1 MATTIT
7 PATLTVQVKEELT
20 LGGATYDTTTT
31 HTIASVANISKRIYT
46 LTAQTATILANFDS
60 SPDIVSPEFD
70 YANIKYIR
78 ITNLDDTNSVI
89 ITKASAATAAAE
101 EVRAGGSIYMIN
113 GAKDVKGAASK
124 AAQTALAEIETLY
137 AYSATA
143 TVTLDI
149 EVVIATA

>member
-7 PATLTVQVKEELT
+7 PSTLTVQVKEELT

-31 HTIASVANISKRIYT
+31 HTIASVGNISKRIYT
-46 LTAQTATILANFDS
+46 LTAQTATTLANFDS
-60 SPDIVSPEFD
+60 SPTSPEFD
-70 YANIKYIR
+70 YDDIKYIR

-89 ITKASAATAAAE
+89 ITKASNATSAAE

-113 GAKDVKGAASK
+113 GAKDVKGATSK
-124 AAQTALAEIETLY
+124 AAQTALAEIEALY

>member
-1 MATTIT
+1 MATKIT
-7 PATLTVQVKEELT
+7 PATLTVEVKEELT
-20 LGGATYDTTTT
+20 LGGATYDSTTT
-31 HTIASVANISKRIYT
+31 HTISSINNISKRIYT

-60 SPDIVSPEFD
+60 TPTSPEFD
-70 YANIKYIR
+70 YDNIKYIR

-89 ITKASAATAAAE
+89 ITRASASTSAAE
-101 EVRAGGSIYMIN
+101 EVRAGGSIYMID
-113 GAKDVKGAASK
+113 GAKDVLGAASK
-124 AAQTALAEIETLY
+124 AAQTAMAEIQTLY

>member
-1 MATTIT
+1 MATKIT
-7 PATLTVQVKEELT
+7 PATLTVEVKEELT
-20 LGGATYDTTTT
+20 LGGATYDSTTT
-31 HTIASVANISKRIYT
+31 HTISSINNISKRIYT

-60 SPDIVSPEFD
+60 TPTSPEFD
-70 YANIKYIR
+70 YDNIKYIR

-89 ITKASAATAAAE
+89 ITRASASTSAAE
-101 EVRAGGSIYMIN
+101 EVRAGGSIYMID

-124 AAQTALAEIETLY
+124 AAQTAMAEIQTLY

>member
-1 MATTIT
+1 MATKIT
-7 PATLTVQVKEELT
+7 AATLTVEVKEELT
-20 LGGATYDTTTT
+20 LGGATYDSTTT
-31 HTIASVANISKRIYT
+31 HTISSINNISKRIYT
-46 LTAQTATILANFDS
+46 LTAQTATILANFATT
-60 SPDIVSPEFD
+60 PTSPEFD
-70 YANIKYIR
+70 YDDIKYIR

-89 ITKASAATAAAE
+89 ITKASASTSAAE
-101 EVRAGGSIYMIN
+101 EVRAGGSIYMID

-124 AAQTALAEIETLY
+124 AAQTAMAEIQTLY